1 MFYLKIALVIISVIL
16 SLPIV
21 RAQESDNLVVREETA
36 FTEVARPN
44 GGAESGVELEAPA
57 SWEYYSVLVPTLDT
71 PTPVDDV
78 VGAAGGGG
86 LVEVALT
93 PDVFTHARIDLADL
107 RLFTTSGIALPYAL
121 RTLSPTSVRD
131 VIETTEFNRL
141 ELADGVQ
148 ELTLELPAE
157 VPQHNEVQ
165 IKTTGDQ
172 FRRPVA
178 VDGSEDGQQ
187 WRRLVAANLI
197 RFEKGDQK
205 INVSSLTYPDSRM
218 RYVRIRIEPDPQ
230 LETAEGAPEGFKI
243 EEANVLRTL
252 ELEGERS
259 VWAAEVG
266 PREPT
271 RVYGAAGSS
280 WIIDLQA
287 DNVPCDRID
296 VEIANRE
303 FVREVQIQAE
313 QPSNILR
320 QPVFVPLY
328 SSDEMTWQRRVGEVA
343 EPMTLRFPEVR
354 TRRLR
359 LMVVDYRNVPLQI
372 RSVKVSSSKRQVIA
386 EMPSDLNE
394 ELRLYYGNPLAD
406 APNYD
411 FARNLPAKVQPSPA
425 PAALSEGVVNPDFV
439 PPPLPFTERYPWLV
453 YVVLGT
459 ACVSLLLIV
468 MSLARQAVN
477 IYDSASATASK

>member
-1 MFYLKIALVIISVIL
+1 
-16 SLPIV
+16 
-21 RAQESDNLVVREETA
+21 
-36 FTEVARPN
+36 
-44 GGAESGVELEAPA
+44 
-57 SWEYYSVLVPTLDT
+57 
-71 PTPVDDV
+71 
-78 VGAAGGGG
+78 
-86 LVEVALT
+86 
-93 PDVFTHARIDLADL
+93 
-107 RLFTTSGIALPYAL
+107 
-121 RTLSPTSVRD
+121 
-131 VIETTEFNRL
+131 
-141 ELADGVQ
+141 
-148 ELTLELPAE
+148 
-157 VPQHNEVQ
+157 
-165 IKTTGDQ
+165 
-172 FRRPVA
+172 
-178 VDGSEDGQQ
+178 
-187 WRRLVAANLI
+187 
-197 RFEKGDQK
+197 
-205 INVSSLTYPDSRM
+205 M

-230 LETAEGAPEGFKI
+230 LETAEGASEGFKI

-372 RSVKVSSSKRQVIA
+372 QSVKVSSSKRQVIA

-477 IYDSASATASK
+477 IYDSAGATASK